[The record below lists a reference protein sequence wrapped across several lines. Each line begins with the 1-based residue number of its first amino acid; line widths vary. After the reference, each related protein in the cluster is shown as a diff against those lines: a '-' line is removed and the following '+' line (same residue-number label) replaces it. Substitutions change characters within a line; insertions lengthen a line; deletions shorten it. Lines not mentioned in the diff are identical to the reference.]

1 MTQLLV
7 FLFYVKFFD
16 IEFVHCFIGVCV
28 CWSLSVHK
36 DAISKGWPLPWKASV
51 GRGTP
56 RFCRHP
62 TILFAGTQQGKL
74 ASLQRLTTCS
84 LLKFLCLCQT
94 AAKEKKND
102 CCLKDPIGVPYC
114 RSDTRQRFTAVI
126 CFLCLWCTPLPAF
139 LPNGILREIS
149 VLSFLHLQGDSKQ
162 DQIDLDRSMS
172 WSFISILGPTGSRDR
187 PTWFNGVKGRPRGPG
202 GIKGRSRG
210 YKAVKE

>member
-1 MTQLLV
+1 MTQLL
-7 FLFYVKFFD
+7 LFHSF
-16 IEFVHCFIGVCV
+16 HWFIGVCA

-62 TILFAGTQQGKL
+62 TKLFAGTQQGKL
-74 ASLQRLTTCS
+74 ASLQRLTICS

-94 AAKEKKND
+94 ATKEKKND

-114 RSDTRQRFTAVI
+114 RSDPRQPFTRSAS
-126 CFLCLWCTPLPAF
+126 CLWCTPPPAF

-149 VLSFLHLQGDSKQ
+149 VLSFMYLQEDSKQ
-162 DQIDLDRSMS
+162 DQIDLDRSVS
-172 WSFISILGPTGSRDR
+172 WSFILIQGPRGSRNR
-187 PTWFNGVKGRPRGPG
+187 PTWSNWVKGRPRGQR
-202 GIKGRSRG
+202 GIKGRPRG
-210 YKAVKE
+210 YQAVKE